1 MPAGGTNCSKANDGT
16 QTSQGWNF
24 SDDLTCG
31 FTNTATGDRQG
42 VAMPLGSLG
51 PLVNNGGIGDTML
64 PQSNSPLLD
73 FIPPSACRTGAA
85 ASVTDDER
93 GVTRPQGPG
102 CEIGA
107 AEVVPAVV
115 KEPNF
120 TG

>member
-1 MPAGGTNCSKANDGT
+1 
-16 QTSQGWNF
+16 
-24 SDDLTCG
+24 
-31 FTNTATGDRQG
+31 
-42 VAMPLGSLG
+42 MPLGPLG
-51 PLVNNGGIGDTML
+51 PLVNNGGFGDTML

-73 FIPPSACRTGAA
+73 FIPPPACRTGAA

-93 GVTRPQGPG
+93 GVARPQGPG

-107 AEVVPAVV
+107 AEVLVSAVV